1 MSAIRAERD
10 YVIHEDFMKVSSLF
24 SKQVFLCFVF
34 SRKGFAHCISLLGS
48 RLLGNWMRQRNL
60 NLVRTTMLI
69 LEKNK
74 IYCEILRAMD
84 IYGSACFEPE
94 IPRTSLSNHRVKHYG
109 RRLSNGMY
117 SNSNFNVR
125 TCQTV
130 KRCLIELFV
139 QPGLYYCVSSV
150 SYCRSVVLIYTS
162 DTSFTLII

>member
-1 MSAIRAERD
+1 
-10 YVIHEDFMKVSSLF
+10 
-24 SKQVFLCFVF
+24 
-34 SRKGFAHCISLLGS
+34 
-48 RLLGNWMRQRNL
+48 MRQRNL

-74 IYCEILRAMD
+74 IYCEIPRAMD

-109 RRLSNGMY
+109 CHLSNGMY
-117 SNSNFNVR
+117 SDSNFNMR

-139 QPGLYYCVSSV
+139 RTGLYYCVSSV
-150 SYCRSVVLIYTS
+150 L
-162 DTSFTLII
+162 L